1 MIRVNLVKSI
11 QHVEVKDHVTNNIGR
26 WYAQLPSSR
35 ERGVIKVSEET
46 TTVTFEEAMDQLE
59 TIVERLEEGD
69 VPLEEAITIY
79 KKGMELSK
87 LCHDKLKNVE
97 EQLTQILTA
106 DGHKETFA
114 ISRGGV
120 NVQNTQLR
128 LLYKEI

>member
-1 MIRVNLVKSI
+1 M
-11 QHVEVKDHVTNNIGR
+11 
-26 WYAQLPSSR
+26 
-35 ERGVIKVSEET
+35 KVSEET

-69 VPLEEAITIY
+69 VPLEEALTIY

-97 EQLTQILTA
+97 EQLTEILTA

-114 ISRGGV
+114 IS
-120 NVQNTQLR
+120 
-128 LLYKEI
+128 

>member
-1 MIRVNLVKSI
+1 M
-11 QHVEVKDHVTNNIGR
+11 
-26 WYAQLPSSR
+26 
-35 ERGVIKVSEET
+35 KVSEET

-69 VPLEEAITIY
+69 VPLEEALTIY

-97 EQLTQILTA
+97 EQLTEILTA

-114 ISRGGV
+114 IR
-120 NVQNTQLR
+120 
-128 LLYKEI
+128 EEE